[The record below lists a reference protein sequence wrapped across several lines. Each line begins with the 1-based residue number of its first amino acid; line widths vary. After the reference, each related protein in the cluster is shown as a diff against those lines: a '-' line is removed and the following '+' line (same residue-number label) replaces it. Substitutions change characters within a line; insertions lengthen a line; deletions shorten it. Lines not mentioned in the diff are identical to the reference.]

1 MANCQP
7 LHALALGGTLFVP
20 ATHKDLDAILSGKK
34 YAELRSVV
42 VDFEDGITAESRPA
56 ALQRLDRKLGALE
69 ESPLLRFIRP
79 ENPQMLETILAKKE
93 ISRIDGFILPKFG
106 LESAEAYL
114 SLLDNRTEAG
124 TRHLFMPSIEG
135 EELFDSTK
143 LRQLRDTLLPFRERI
158 ICIRFG
164 AEDMLRQLGLRR
176 APGRSLYDMLAPAQ
190 SIAVLLNTFK
200 PYGFEVSAPVFPDF
214 SDTEGFED
222 EIERELENGFA
233 SKTIIHPSQIGPVNA
248 LYQVSELELREAKAL
263 LSQKEGVMNLNG
275 KMGEAKTQSPWAE
288 RILIRAELFDV
299 V

>member
-1 MANCQP
+1 MTNRQP

-42 VDFEDGITAESRPA
+42 VDFEDGITAESRPV
-56 ALQRLDRKLGALE
+56 ALQRLDRTLDALE
-69 ESPLLRFIRP
+69 ESPLMRFIRP
-79 ENPQMLETILAKKE
+79 ENPQMLEEILAKKG
-93 ISRIDGFILPKFG
+93 IGRIDGFIFPKFG

-114 SLLDNRTEAG
+114 SLLDSSTKAG
-124 TRHLFMPSIEG
+124 TRHLFMPSVEG
-135 EELFDSTK
+135 DELFHSTK
-143 LRQLRDTLLPFRERI
+143 LRQLRDILLPFREHI

-176 APGRSLYDMLAPAQ
+176 TPGRSLYDMLAPAE
-190 SIAVLLNTFK
+190 SIAALLNTFK
-200 PYGFEVSAPVFPDF
+200 PYGFEVSAPVFPNF
-214 SDTEGFED
+214 SDTEGFEE
-222 EIERELENGFA
+222 EIKRELENGLI
-233 SKTIIHPSQIGPVNA
+233 SKTIIHPSQIKPMNA
-248 LYQVSELELREAKAL
+248 LYQVSKQELREAKAL

-275 KMGEAKTQSPWAE
+275 RMGEAKTQSPWAE